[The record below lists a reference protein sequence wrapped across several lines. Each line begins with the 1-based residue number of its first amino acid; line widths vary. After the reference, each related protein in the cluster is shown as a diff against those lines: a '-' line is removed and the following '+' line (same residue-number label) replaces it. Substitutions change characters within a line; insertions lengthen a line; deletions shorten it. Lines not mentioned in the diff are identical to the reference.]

1 MRTSETNPADWF
13 MLADDRLKVAD
24 ASYEGAGT
32 TYTGVELLQEAA
44 ERYLKGYLIGRGWDL
59 KRTHDL
65 SELLREAMRHD
76 AGFADFEDLAED
88 LTDQFW
94 AQHYPGGD
102 LTDVGANYADLR
114 AGIQR
119 LAALVRAAPGRAGAP
134 CPDVSSVDT
143 ISRS

>member
-24 ASYEGAGT
+24 ASYEGAGA

-65 SELLREAMRHD
+65 SELVREAMRQD
-76 AGFADFEDLAED
+76 ARFADFEDLAED

-102 LTDVGANYADLR
+102 LTDVGGNYADLR
-114 AGIQR
+114 AGIQH
-119 LAALVRAAPGRAGAP
+119 LAIPVRSDPEQAGGP
-134 CPDVSSVDT
+134 IGSVT
-143 ISRS
+143 G